1 MKSKR
6 DNNEGSVYIRKDG
19 KYGASVTIQGKRV
32 QKTFK
37 TQKEAK
43 AWRKEMLHQIEDGL
57 TYKGANYS
65 LGMYLKEWLDGKR
78 SSIKPHTHEQYDQVV
93 KTHINPYLG
102 KVKLKDIESF
112 QIQRFYN
119 EKLKN
124 GTSESTVYLIHRVL
138 RCALRQAYAMGLIP
152 RNPISP
158 IKSPKPKKKEMR
170 TYNDYQARDLLR
182 AAEGTDLEAL
192 LFVELA
198 TGLRIGEIIGLKWSD
213 LDMETGTLRI
223 CRQVQRVKDVGL
235 VFSEP
240 KSEKSRRLIILGP
253 EAIKRL
259 QKHAD
264 RQYQQK
270 LFAGDRWMENDLIFP
285 NTIGKPKEQ
294 NRLLKDFKILAD
306 AAGLPR
312 IRFHDLRHTAAT
324 LMLQEEVNPKIVQ
337 EILGHSD
344 INLTLNTY
352 SHVLPTLQK
361 EAAVKLE
368 GLLTLTEVTVERE
381 QQKIHE

>member
-1 MKSKR
+1 MKKKR
-6 DNNEGSVYIRKDG
+6 DQNEGSVYIRKDG
-19 KYGASVTIQGKRV
+19 NYGASVTIQGKRV
-32 QKTFK
+32 QRTFK
-37 TQKEAK
+37 TKKMAK
-43 AWRKEMLHQIEDGL
+43 DWRMEMMRQIQDGL
-57 TYKGANYS
+57 TYQGANYS
-65 LGMYLKEWLDGKR
+65 LGMYLREWLDGKR
-78 SSIKPHTHEQYDQVV
+78 TTIKPHTYEQYDQVV
-93 KTHINPYLG
+93 KTHITPILG

-119 EKLKN
+119 EKLSQ
-124 GTSESTVYLIHRVL
+124 GTSENTVYLIHRVL
-138 RCALRQAYAMGLIP
+138 RCALRQAYVMGMIP

-170 TYNDYQARDLLR
+170 TYDDYQARALLQ
-182 AAEGTDLEAL
+182 AAEETDLEAL

-198 TGLRIGEIIGLKWSD
+198 TGLRIGELIGLRWSD
-213 LDMETGTLRI
+213 LDMADGTLRV
-223 CRQVQRVKDVGL
+223 CRQVQRVRGEGL

-240 KSEKSRRLIILGP
+240 KSEKSRRLVILGP
-253 EAIKRL
+253 EAIKKL
-259 QKHAD
+259 QKHYE

-270 LFAGDRWMENDLIFP
+270 LFAGDRWKENDLNFP
-285 NTIGKPKEQ
+285 KTIGKPKEH
-294 NRLLKDFKILAD
+294 NRLLKDFKKLAA
-306 AAGLPR
+306 AAGLPP

-324 LMLQEEVNPKIVQ
+324 LMLQQEVNPKIVQ

-368 GLLTLTEVTVERE
+368 GVLTLTEVTVKRE
-381 QQKIHE
+381 QQMISK